1 MPSARMSPWD
11 SPKSG
16 LSFED
21 ASRAMMYGSSPCRTC
36 TAQTNHDHCT
46 APPSAPK
53 ASTQQCPHSTRHTCS
68 IGCDQNPVQQTP
80 PTTVRHAPGQRNRSR
95 PARAGRR
102 SACPAGTCTHQLRS
116 RTATRAMFSGKS
128 KIRILI
134 QRGQKAIKWPF
145 DPSGFRCGA
154 KYWMGAP
161 RENDF
166 LCAPLG
172 AGRGAT
178 QVLAYCAGYHA
189 VHCRRMR
196 RCAGMWRTV
205 HSPSRRR
212 HRSRVPV
219 SPDQTPSRQP
229 PAAPPPLSSVAGG
242 AVSHPGVPMGMMRWV
257 ARNTAL
263 PTDRADLL
271 LPPARQPRSTC
282 PSRTCQHS
290 PKAQHQRAGQH
301 NTFNQA
307 PHPFG
312 VLHRRIGCWAGRTI
326 GRGTGRRSTRRARCG
341 KPWRCRGQ
349 APSCRAPAAPG
360 PGAGA
365 SSRRCPRPRAP
376 GRSAF

>member
-145 DPSGFRCGA
+145 DPSGFRRGTKCS
-154 KYWMGAP
+154 MGAP
-161 RENDF
+161 SGDDF
-166 LCAPLG
+166 LFAPLG
-172 AGRGAT
+172 AGR
-178 QVLAYCAGYHA
+178 Y
-189 VHCRRMR
+189 
-196 RCAGMWRTV
+196 
-205 HSPSRRR
+205 SPSG
-212 HRSRVPV
+212 
-219 SPDQTPSRQP
+219 
-229 PAAPPPLSSVAGG
+229 LLGW
-242 AVSHPGVPMGMMRWV
+242 MRWW
-257 ARNTAL
+257 RRSNPTGSNSSWLRTASW
-263 PTDRADLL
+263 RS
-271 LPPARQPRSTC
+271 PRC
-282 PSRTCQHS
+282 GR
-290 PKAQHQRAGQH
+290 G
-301 NTFNQA
+301 
-307 PHPFG
+307 
-312 VLHRRIGCWAGRTI
+312 IGSSWAGPSTPVVRQSVILPRLISQYCWKLLWNQREI
-326 GRGTGRRSTRRARCG
+326 GAKS
-341 KPWRCRGQ
+341 P
-349 APSCRAPAAPG
+349 
-360 PGAGA
+360 
-365 SSRRCPRPRAP
+365 
-376 GRSAF
+376 